1 MINIAI
7 IGAGK
12 IAAVHADAV
21 RRCKLTNLTWITNR
35 TIEKAHAIAGPGVK
49 VSSDAYAAIKAPD
62 VDAIIT
68 TTITET
74 HVAYILAAVHAGK
87 AVLCEKPV
95 DLDLDRARKCLE
107 RVEDFGGQ
115 VQMGFNRRYDPS
127 ILEIHE
133 RVSAGE
139 IGTLEQLTLISRD
152 EFPPPLEYVPLS
164 GGIFKDM
171 MIHELDLARFFLGP
185 IESMHA
191 VGQNVVDP
199 RVKELGDF
207 DGAVAVL
214 RAESGAIGTI
224 INDRRC
230 VYGWDQRIEAFGSLG
245 SLSMA
250 NQHATSVVS
259 SGTNT
264 TSAHGRVTSNN
275 TQRYGAA
282 FETQV
287 AGFAR
292 ALDEGSPLS
301 PSLQDG
307 VEALALAEAATIQA
321 HNAPTT
327 ALG

>member
-1 MINIAI
+1 MS
-7 IGAGK
+7 
-12 IAAVHADAV
+12 ADAY
-21 RRCKLTNLTWITNR
+21 
-35 TIEKAHAIAGPGVK
+35 EAIN
-49 VSSDAYAAIKAPD
+49 APD
-62 VDAIIT
+62 VDAVII

-74 HVAYILAAVHAGK
+74 HVEYILAAAKAGK

-95 DLDLDRARKCLE
+95 DLDLDRARNCLTQ
-107 RVEDFGGQ
+107 VDAVGGN
-115 VQMGFNRRYDPS
+115 VQIGFNRRYDPT

-133 RVSAGE
+133 RISTGE
-139 IGTLEQLTLISRD
+139 IGDLEQLTLISRD
-152 EFPPPLEYVPLS
+152 QLPPPLEYVPLS

-185 IESMHA
+185 IESIHA

-214 RAESGAIGTI
+214 KARSGAIGTI

-245 SLSMA
+245 SLSMG
-250 NQHATSVVS
+250 NQHTTSVISSTATSTAAAGQVM
-259 SGTNT
+259 
-264 TSAHGRVTSNN
+264 SNN

-282 FETQV
+282 FKAQV
-287 AGFAR
+287 EGFAR
-292 ALDEGSPLS
+292 NLEEGNPLS
-301 PSLQDG
+301 PSLRDG

-321 HNAPTT
+321 HSC
-327 ALG
+327 

>member
-21 RRCKLTNLTWITNR
+21 RRCERTNLTWITNR
-35 TIEKAHAIAGPGVK
+35 TIEKARVIAGPGVK
-49 VSSDAYAAIKAPD
+49 VSADAYEAINAPD
-62 VDAIIT
+62 VDAVII

-74 HVAYILAAVHAGK
+74 HVEYILAAAKAGK

-95 DLDLDRARKCLE
+95 DLDLDRARNCLTQ
-107 RVEDFGGQ
+107 VDTVGGN
-115 VQMGFNRRYDPS
+115 VQIGFNRRYDPT

-133 RVSAGE
+133 RISTGE
-139 IGTLEQLTLISRD
+139 IGDLEQLTLISRD
-152 EFPPPLEYVPLS
+152 QLPPPLEYVPLS

-185 IESMHA
+185 IESIHA

-214 RAESGAIGTI
+214 KARSGAIGTI

-245 SLSMA
+245 SLSMG
-250 NQHATSVVS
+250 NQHTTSVISSTATSTAAAGQVM
-259 SGTNT
+259 
-264 TSAHGRVTSNN
+264 SNN

-282 FETQV
+282 FKAQV
-287 AGFAR
+287 EGFAR
-292 ALDEGSPLS
+292 NLEEGNPLS
-301 PSLQDG
+301 PSLRDG

-321 HNAPTT
+321 HSC
-327 ALG
+327 